1 MIRDASTLLAGLE
14 ARLRPLYIELNR
26 VWWDANV
33 NSTEANEAR
42 RRDAE
47 LAVREA
53 LGDPDA
59 YAEVRAALASV
70 PPGSAQ
76 HRQLDALWRE
86 MTPHQIDPARR
97 RRLVELET
105 RVEAIFNTHRGEIDG
120 EQVDDNRIAEILR
133 VSTDTALRRAAWE
146 ASKTVG
152 AEAAPLVLELVRLR
166 NDCARQL
173 GFRDYYEMSLLL
185 AELDEHRLAATLDE
199 VDALTAG
206 PFREWKAAYDAELSA
221 RFGCSAEE
229 LRPWHFGDPFFQEP
243 PPIEGVDLDAHFSDR
258 DLVRLTLATF
268 DGIGIDLRPVLAR
281 SDLHSRSGKS
291 QHAFCIDID
300 RAGDVRVLA
309 NVVPNE
315 RWAETMLHEFGHA
328 AYDVSID
335 PDIPFFLH
343 APAHM
348 AVTEAV
354 AMMFG
359 ALVRDPAWLRE
370 VGGMPADKVRAVA
383 PALAEGR
390 RAAGLVMARW
400 MLVMCRFERDLYRAP
415 EGDHGR
421 RWWDLV
427 ESIQHV
433 PRPDGPR
440 PTDWAAKIH
449 LAVAPVYYQNY
460 LLGEL
465 VAAQLRHRIDSA
477 LGGLVGKPAAGRY
490 LVEAVFAHGMRHRWD
505 RLVATA
511 TGESLT
517 ARHFAATLTG
527 GPAAG
532 PIGAPGN

>member
-1 MIRDASTLLAGLE
+1 LGSIPIGSTFVTRDASTLLADLE
-14 ARLRPLYIELNR
+14 ARLRPLYVELNR
-26 VWWDANV
+26 AWWEANV
-33 NSTEANEAR
+33 ASSAANEAR

-47 LAVREA
+47 LALREA

-59 YAEVRAALASV
+59 YAAVGAARATV
-70 PPGSAQ
+70 PPGSAE
-76 HRQLDALWRE
+76 HRQLDLLWRE

-120 EQVDDNRIAEILR
+120 ERVDDNRIAEILR
-133 VSTDTALRRAAWE
+133 TSADAALRRAAWE

-152 AEAAPLVLELVRLR
+152 AEAAPLVLELVKLR
-166 NDCARQL
+166 NDAARDL
-173 GFRDYYEMSLLL
+173 GFRDHYQMALTL
-185 AELDEHRLAATLDE
+185 AELDERRLAATLDE

-206 PFREWKAAYDAELSA
+206 PFRQWKAAYDAELAA
-221 RFGCSAEE
+221 RFGCAPEE
-229 LRPWHFGDPFFQEP
+229 LRPWHLGDPFFQEP
-243 PPIEGVDLDAHFSDR
+243 PPVEDVDLDAHFADR
-258 DLVRLTLATF
+258 DLVALTLATF

-281 SDLHSRSGKS
+281 SDLHGRDGKS

-328 AYDVSID
+328 AYDVGID
-335 PDIPFFLH
+335 PALPFLLH
-343 APAHM
+343 GPAHM

-359 ALVRDPAWLRE
+359 ALVREPLWLAT
-370 VGGMPADKVRAVA
+370 VGGMPADKVSEVT

-400 MLVMCRFERDLYRAP
+400 MLVMCRFERDLYLSPDA
-415 EGDHGR
+415 DHGR

-427 ESIQHV
+427 ESLQRVH
-433 PRPDGPR
+433 RPEGPR

-465 VAAQLRHRIDSA
+465 VAAQLRHHIDA
-477 LGGLVGKPAAGRY
+477 VLGGLVGNPAVGTY

-505 RLVATA
+505 RLLERA
-511 TGESLT
+511 TGEPLT
-517 ARHFAATLTG
+517 ARPFAATL
-527 GPAAG
+527 A
-532 PIGAPGN
+532 